1 MQVYDFYITPEEYK
15 IAAEN
20 GICRTT
26 LNSRIRDLAWDKEKA
41 ITTPPRMYKRVPKYL
56 VEEAQQNGIPYIV
69 LNQRL
74 NILEWDAKKAVT
86 EPIWGKEQRRKK
98 ANKMRDKNRKYPK
111 EILELAE
118 KNNISKHVFYDRI
131 NRQGLDILTAATR
144 PIMTRKQISR
154 LGIEAY
160 RNLYGRKFG
169 CY

>member
-1 MQVYDFYITPEEYK
+1 MEVYDFYITPEEYK

-41 ITTPPRMYKRVPKYL
+41 ITTPPKKFKRVPKYL

-74 NILEWDAKKAVT
+74 NILGWDTKRAAT
-86 EPIWGKEQRRKK
+86 EPIWGKEQRRKRAK
-98 ANKMRDKNRKYPK
+98 KMCDSRRKYPK
-111 EILELAE
+111 EILELAVQ
-118 KNNISKHVFYDRI
+118 NNIPKYVFYDRI
-131 NRQGLDILTAATR
+131 NRQGLDMLTAATR
-144 PIMTRKQISR
+144 PIMTREQISR

-160 RNLYGRKFG
+160 RNLYGHGFG
-169 CY
+169 DY

>member
-1 MQVYDFYITPEEYK
+1 MKVYDFYITPEEYK

-26 LNSRIRDLAWDKEKA
+26 LDSRVRVLGWDKEKA

-56 VEEAQQNGIPYIV
+56 VEEARQNGIPYRV
-69 LNQRL
+69 LIERL
-74 NILEWDAKKAVT
+74 NILGWDAKRAVT
-86 EPIWGKEQRRKK
+86 EPIWGKEQRRKMAK
-98 ANKMRDKNRKYPK
+98 KMHDKNRKYPK
-111 EILELAE
+111 KILELAE
-118 KNNISKHVFYDRI
+118 RNNIPKCVFYDRI
-131 NRQGLDILTAATR
+131 NKQGLDILTAATR
-144 PIMTRKQISR
+144 PIMTREQISR